1 MLVSLFPPP
10 YFLLLLTTATCSVP
24 FGFVFCWRG
33 FYGSVPFQSHGFYIS
48 FSLLRLLLC
57 QTKSCFDLFLLF
69 SSDVAKSK
77 FQRCSAPV
85 NPAISAIAKFYGLGL
100 QISVT
105 PAAVALFVRIS
116 PWSRRMTPTIR
127 SSRFLQQELIPRGQH
142 ERATTWYDVLLELK
156 LRCPSKLMSSQ

>member
-10 YFLLLLTTATCSVP
+10 YFLLLLSTATCNVP
-24 FGFVFCWRG
+24 FDFVFCWRG
-33 FYGSVPFQSHGFYIS
+33 FMVACRSSLMIFYIS
-48 FSLLRLLLC
+48 FLLLRLLLC

-127 SSRFLQQELIPRGQH
+127 SSRFLQ
-142 ERATTWYDVLLELK
+142 
-156 LRCPSKLMSSQ
+156 

>member
-10 YFLLLLTTATCSVP
+10 YFLLLSTATCNVP
-24 FGFVFCWRG
+24 FDFVFCWRG
-33 FYGSVPFQSHGFYIS
+33 FMVACRSSLMIFYIS
-48 FSLLRLLLC
+48 FLLLRLLLC

-77 FQRCSAPV
+77 FQRCSAP
-85 NPAISAIAKFYGLGL
+85 AKPCTFSMTKLYGLGL
-100 QISVT
+100 QISLT
-105 PAAVALFVRIS
+105 PATVAQCKDS
-116 PWSRRMTPTIR
+116 PWSCRMTPTMR
-127 SSRFLQQELIPRGQH
+127 SSRLLQQELLSRGQH